1 VPAVRPPQKNPARAA
16 QNAEKL
22 PPEWSSRSSIPLS
35 DQIPFRAQPML
46 ATLVREPFHKPGWV
60 YEEKYDGFRILA
72 YKEGSSVHLY
82 SRNAIDRT
90 DRFYDIAAAISTLR
104 PSTLLLDGEVSVFD
118 REGVSRFQLLQNL
131 GTGKSVFAV
140 FDCLY
145 KDGQDLRHR
154 PLSERRVALEESLAA
169 NKSAA
174 KTRNKPPK
182 NKEPENRIIVPSSRL
197 SSDGLEAY
205 RLAIKRKFE
214 GLVAKDLSSPYVEG
228 RSSFWLKVKVHQEDE
243 FVIGGFT
250 EPSGS
255 RSHFGAL
262 LLGAY
267 DRGKLHFV
275 GKVGTGFNQ
284 ENLAMLFKKFRPLVR
299 QQSPF
304 VDPPRDR
311 AVTFLSPK
319 LVAQISYQ
327 EWTTDKKL
335 RQPIFLGLRDDKSPQ
350 EVRMPEFAA

>member
-1 VPAVRPPQKNPARAA
+1 
-16 QNAEKL
+16 
-22 PPEWSSRSSIPLS
+22 
-35 DQIPFRAQPML
+35 ML

-60 YEEKYDGFRILA
+60 YEEKYDGYRILA
-72 YKEGSSVHLY
+72 YKEGSRVRLY

-90 DRFYDIAAAISTLR
+90 DRFFNVAAAMSTLQ

-131 GTGKSVFAV
+131 GAGKSVFAV

-145 KDGQDLRHR
+145 KDGQDLCSR
-154 PLSERRVALEESLAA
+154 PLSERRVALEESLAP
-169 NKSAA
+169 NKPAS
-174 KTRNKPPK
+174 KTRSKVAPNKV
-182 NKEPENRIIVPSSRL
+182 IVPSARL
-197 SSDGLEAY
+197 ASDGLEAY
-205 RLAIKRKFE
+205 RLAIQRKFE

-228 RSSFWLKVKVHQEDE
+228 RSRFWLKVKVHQEDE

-275 GKVGTGFNQ
+275 GKVGTGFNEQ
-284 ENLAMLFKKFRPLVR
+284 SLAMLFKKFRPLVR

-311 AVTFLSPK
+311 DVTFLSPK

-327 EWTTDKKL
+327 EWTSDKKL
-335 RQPIFLGLRDDKSPQ
+335 RQPVFLGLRDDKSPQ

>member
-1 VPAVRPPQKNPARAA
+1 
-16 QNAEKL
+16 
-22 PPEWSSRSSIPLS
+22 
-35 DQIPFRAQPML
+35 ML
-46 ATLVREPFHKPGWV
+46 ATLVREPFHKPDWV
-60 YEEKYDGFRILA
+60 YEEKYDGYRILA
-72 YKEGSSVHLY
+72 YKEGPRVRLY

-90 DRFYDIAAAISTLR
+90 DRFFDVAAAMSSLR
-104 PSTLLLDGEVSVFD
+104 PSTLLLDGEVTVFD

-145 KDGQDLRHR
+145 KDGQDLRRR
-154 PLSERRVALEESLAA
+154 PLSERRVALEQSLAG
-169 NKSAA
+169 NKPSNQ
-174 KTRNKPPK
+174 TRNKVTK
-182 NKEPENRIIVPSSRL
+182 NKSMHQVIVPSRRL
-197 SSDGLEAY
+197 ASNGLEAY
-205 RLAIKRKFE
+205 RLAIQRKFE

-228 RSSFWLKVKVHQEDE
+228 RSRFWLKVKVHQEDE

-250 EPSGS
+250 KPTGS

-267 DRGKLHFV
+267 DRGKLRFV
-275 GKVGTGFNQ
+275 GKVGTGFNEQ
-284 ENLAMLFKKFRPLVR
+284 TLAMLFKKFRPLVR
-299 QQSPF
+299 KQGPF

-311 AVTFLSPK
+311 DVTFLAPK

-327 EWTTDKKL
+327 EWTADKKL
-335 RQPIFLGLRDDKSPQ
+335 RQPVFLGLRDDKSPQ

>member
-1 VPAVRPPQKNPARAA
+1 
-16 QNAEKL
+16 
-22 PPEWSSRSSIPLS
+22 
-35 DQIPFRAQPML
+35 ML

-60 YEEKYDGFRILA
+60 YEEKYDGYRILA
-72 YKEGSSVHLY
+72 YKEGSRVRLY

-90 DRFYDIAAAISTLR
+90 DRFFDVAAAMGTLR

-131 GTGKSVFAV
+131 GAGKSVFAV

-145 KDGQDLRHR
+145 TDGQDLRRR
-154 PLSERRVALEESLAA
+154 PLSERRVALEESLAPLVR
-169 NKSAA
+169 
-174 KTRNKPPK
+174 KTRNKVAQ
-182 NKEPENRIIVPSSRL
+182 NKVIVPSARL
-197 SSDGLEAY
+197 ASNGLEAY
-205 RLAIKRKFE
+205 RLAIQRKFE

-250 EPSGS
+250 APSGS

-267 DRGKLHFV
+267 DRGRLHFV

-284 ENLAMLFKKFRPLVR
+284 ESLGTLFKKFRPLVR

-304 VDPPRDR
+304 VDPLRERD
-311 AVTFLSPK
+311 VTFLAPK

-327 EWTTDKKL
+327 EWTSDKKL
-335 RQPIFLGLRDDKSPQ
+335 RQPVFLGLRDDKSPQ

>member
-1 VPAVRPPQKNPARAA
+1 
-16 QNAEKL
+16 
-22 PPEWSSRSSIPLS
+22 
-35 DQIPFRAQPML
+35 ML
-46 ATLVREPFHKPGWV
+46 ATLVRAPFHKPGWV
-60 YEEKYDGFRILA
+60 YEEKYDGYRILA
-72 YKEGSSVHLY
+72 YKEGSRVRLY

-90 DRFYDIAAAISTLR
+90 DRFFDVAAAMSTLR

-131 GTGKSVFAV
+131 GAGKSVFAV

-145 KDGQDLRHR
+145 KDGQDLRRR
-154 PLSERRVALEESLAA
+154 PLSERRVALEESLAPTKLPTKKRTMESQKKGSQ
-169 NKSAA
+169 NKV
-174 KTRNKPPK
+174 
-182 NKEPENRIIVPSSRL
+182 IVPSSRL
-197 SSDGLEAY
+197 ASDGLEAY
-205 RLAIKRKFE
+205 RVASQRKFE

-250 EPSGS
+250 APAGS

-275 GKVGTGFNQ
+275 GKVGTGFNEQ
-284 ENLAMLFKKFRPLVR
+284 TLAMLFKKFRPLVR

-304 VDPPRDR
+304 VNPPRDR
-311 AVTFLSPK
+311 DVTFLSPK

-327 EWTTDKKL
+327 EWTSDKKL
-335 RQPIFLGLRDDKSPQ
+335 RQPVFLGLRDDKSPQ